1 MDELQV
7 ERQPQ
12 RSVWNTA
19 VIAVAVF
26 MAIVFFAGLFGSPDV
41 IAVASGQ

>member
-1 MDELQV
+1 MDDLQV
-7 ERQPQ
+7 QRQPQ
-12 RSVWNTA
+12 RAVWNTA

-26 MAIVFFAGLFGSPDV
+26 MVIVFFAGLFGSPEV